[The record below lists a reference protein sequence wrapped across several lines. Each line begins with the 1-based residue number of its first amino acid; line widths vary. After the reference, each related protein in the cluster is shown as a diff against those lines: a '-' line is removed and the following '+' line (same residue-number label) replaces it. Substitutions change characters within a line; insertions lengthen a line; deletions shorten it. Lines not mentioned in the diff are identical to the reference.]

1 MGERVAVEPWQV
13 WWVQL
18 NPQLGH
24 EQAGRRPA
32 IVVGTDLACQVP
44 NNLAIVIPCTRTDR
58 GLPWQPGITL
68 GDNRGVAMCDQIK
81 AIDKR
86 RLASQHACGSITIPE
101 ERELIARALR
111 ELIVVAV

>member
-1 MGERVAVEPWQV
+1 VSLPEVEPWQV

-32 IVVGTDLACQVP
+32 IVVGTELACQIP
-44 NNLAIVIPCTRTDR
+44 NNLALVVPCTHTDR
-58 GLPWQPGITL
+58 GLPWQPRITL
-68 GDNRGVAMCDQIK
+68 GTDPGVAMCDQIK

-86 RLASQHACGSITIPE
+86 RLHKRHACGSITDPD
-101 ERELIARALR
+101 EREAIARALH
-111 ELIVVAV
+111 ELVTVEV